1 MRKEEAA
8 LTPGAACEGGRASS
22 HRRAACRAPR
32 GGGAPRRRRGTAP
45 VMRVGRSPCA
55 LRPERRCG
63 ELKPI
68 SARRSTCSRAAGGAP
83 PLASVP
89 IEGRVA
95 IPRTVAW
102 SAVSRRSHHASVIG
116 RVDLNPPHGKRP
128 LITSPLS
135 HALASCKYR
144 RVRSFGLTPRPTRA
158 PRIASAWLCTAARA
172 AHLLLASHTSISIP
186 IDVMTSASASPVQRP
201 ASSSS
206 RHCL

>member
-1 MRKEEAA
+1 MQRARE
-8 LTPGAACEGGRASS
+8 GRASS
-22 HRRAACRAPR
+22 HRRVACRAPR
-32 GGGAPRRRRGTAP
+32 GGGALRRRRGTAP

-55 LRPERRCG
+55 VRPERRCG
-63 ELKPI
+63 ELRPI

-102 SAVSRRSHHASVIG
+102 SAVSHRSHHASFIR
-116 RVDLNPPHGKRP
+116 RVDPSLHRMVSAHSLPRP
-128 LITSPLS
+128 FHTHL
-135 HALASCKYR
+135 HRANLA

-158 PRIASAWLCTAARA
+158 PAHRVCLALHSGPGPRIFSSPLI
-172 AHLLLASHTSISIP
+172 LLSQSP
-186 IDVMTSASASPVQRP
+186 IDVVTSASASPVQRHV
-201 ASSSS
+201 SSSS